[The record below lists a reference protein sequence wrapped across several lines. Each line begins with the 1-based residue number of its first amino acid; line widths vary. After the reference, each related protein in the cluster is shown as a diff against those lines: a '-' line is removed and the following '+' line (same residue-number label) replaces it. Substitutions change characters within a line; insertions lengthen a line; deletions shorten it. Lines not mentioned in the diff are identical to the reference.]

1 MNSRKMSGSFE
12 YNSPHVVA
20 ENFQEGLI
28 VLNLDSGKYF
38 EVGERL
44 VPLLD
49 ALLSGVSIESLK
61 KGVDG
66 REAGAGSAIDA
77 AITLMLEEDLLRAAP
92 VTVRDAE
99 DQVCADILAAGS
111 AFSIICHDDM
121 AELIA
126 ADPIHDIDPD
136 SGRVRA

>member
-1 MNSRKMSGSFE
+1 MNSRKISGSFE

-61 KGVDG
+61 EALETKETG
-66 REAGAGSAIDA
+66 AGAAIDE
-77 AITLMLEEDLLRAAP
+77 AIALMLEQQLLRAAP
-92 VTVRDAE
+92 VTVEEAG
-99 DQVCADILAAGS
+99 DQVCADILAAGGK
-111 AFSIICHDDM
+111 FHIETHDDL
-121 AELIA
+121 AELMA
-126 ADPIHDIDPD
+126 ADPIHDINPD
-136 SGRVRA
+136 TGRLTP